1 MDSKVSEGSG
11 RKAEVRH
18 LHESDVDGNSMPLR
32 SPSQRVSNSPI
43 KRLSRLWPYWIGLG
57 LAAIL
62 FFLGIRYQ
70 GAVLAPSAMM
80 QKLETLA
87 ALRLDLL
94 KSVESEKR
102 AVMAD
107 TDEASRVYAEESK
120 QATEAVGS
128 ERDKLAKLIE
138 LYPTE
143 NENRLLH
150 EFDETWEQLR
160 KLDQQILEL
169 AVQNTNLKAA
179 RISFGKA
186 SEALN
191 RFQAALEELAAGT
204 DNIGIV
210 RPAFEALTALLVI
223 QALHAPHI
231 ASSDDGE
238 MTRIEQ
244 TIREKEIVIRN
255 CLDQLAR
262 IIPTSKQNTLLQA
275 TEAFSEYADL
285 TRTVVDLSRQNTN
298 VTSFAISLDR
308 KLKMTAQCEVIL
320 GKLQEAIKERE
331 FKATR

>member
-1 MDSKVSEGSG
+1 
-11 RKAEVRH
+11 
-18 LHESDVDGNSMPLR
+18 
-32 SPSQRVSNSPI
+32 
-43 KRLSRLWPYWIGLG
+43 
-57 LAAIL
+57 
-62 FFLGIRYQ
+62 
-70 GAVLAPSAMM
+70 MM

-107 TDEASRVYAEESK
+107 TDEASRAYAEESK
-120 QATEAVGS
+120 QASEAVES

-143 NENRLLH
+143 DENRLLH

-210 RPAFEALTALLVI
+210 RPAFEALTAVLVI

-231 ASSDDGE
+231 ASADDGE